1 MSGRIRSLGS
11 TFLAAAALAAP
22 AAAAP
27 APPAIV
33 TGQDAGWPE
42 VRGFDRFGAPAFGSA
57 PWGSWQ
63 LAFSPYSTYQK
74 GVRVAVGDVDG
85 DGRAEIVTAPADR
98 RSRSSGS
105 STAGRSRRRP
115 RCCRSGTPRG

>member
-33 TGQDAGWPE
+33 TGQDAGWPD
-42 VRGFDRFGAPAFGSA
+42 VRGFDRFGRPAFGSA

-85 DGRAEIVTAPADR
+85 DGRAEIVNAPG
-98 RSRSSGS
+98 GS
-105 STAGRSRRRP
+105 AFTELRVFDGR
-115 RCCRSGTPRG
+115 TFVQEA